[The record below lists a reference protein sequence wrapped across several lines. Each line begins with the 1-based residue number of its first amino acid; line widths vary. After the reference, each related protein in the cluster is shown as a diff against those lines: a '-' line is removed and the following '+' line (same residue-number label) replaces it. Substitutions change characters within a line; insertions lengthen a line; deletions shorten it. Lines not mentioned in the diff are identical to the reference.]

1 MSVLLLTSC
10 VSHVDFDFE
19 DESGSSSGDGEGKV
33 VTTTNFSFLMINN
46 TGAGNE
52 VYLSEGLAAD
62 TVQIPNASF
71 SYSKMSNTD
80 TQASD
85 SIGNHYTFSNGII
98 VAGFNSPNY
107 DIILID
113 KNNNFNVL
121 ATIPG
126 FGDTQSDPIFLNRA
140 GNQLFFIIKSAAST
154 YDLWVTDTTVAG
166 TKMLKTVTDTYY
178 SSPVMKDRNVSFNG
192 KLYFRGGDAV
202 NGPELWVTDGTV
214 SGTRIVDDYIP
225 GAAGLDPRKFM
236 VVNNSL
242 YIYSSTNRTIYHM
255 GEDEVITEV
264 SSLPGTV
271 SNVRFNEN
279 ELAFNDSYFCFQLS
293 ASTGGHLTCVNT
305 DTQVAESRFYTSN
318 AHFLGEENGTFYF
331 VEDYDINPDPMVTD
345 LRSRIYETSGE
356 ITSQA
361 PIQIHEMNAQV
372 NGINYSQ
379 TNYENTNGIIS
390 HIRYIEDGVG
400 TKHMFVKIKDSVVTE
415 IDNLIYP
422 YITDPTINQITLYT
436 SYRSFRTNNPGTFV
450 YMVNDGAQVVT
461 VLQSDA
467 TAAGTQIV
475 KQVDMADII
484 ANISSG
490 NAAQGY
496 AKFLVGLL
504 DGMSI
509 VRPYDFSVDQY
520 FHANTSV
527 LN

>member
-1 MSVLLLTSC
+1 
-10 VSHVDFDFE
+10 
-19 DESGSSSGDGEGKV
+19 
-33 VTTTNFSFLMINN
+33 MIND

-52 VYLSEGLAAD
+52 VYLSYGLEAD
-62 TVQIPNASF
+62 TVQVPNTSF
-71 SYSKMSNTD
+71 AYSKMSNTD
-80 TQASD
+80 TLAPD
-85 SIGNHYTFSNGII
+85 SIGNHYTFSNGVI

-126 FGDTQSDPIFLNRA
+126 FGDTQSDPIFLNRV

-166 TKMLKTVTDTYY
+166 TKMLKTVSNTYY
-178 SSPVMKDRNVSFNG
+178 NTVNIRERNVLFND
-192 KLYFRGGDAV
+192 KMYFKGGDAV

-214 SGTRIVDDYIP
+214 SGTRVVDDYIA
-225 GAAGLDPRKFM
+225 GAAGLDPRKFT

-255 GEDEVITEV
+255 GADEVITEV

-271 SNVRFNEN
+271 SGVSFYEN

-293 ASTGGHLTCVNT
+293 ASTGNHLTCINT

-318 AHFLGEENGTFYF
+318 AHFLGEENGIFYF
-331 VEDYDINPDPMVTD
+331 VEDYDIDPDPMVTD
-345 LRSRIYETSGE
+345 LRSRVYETSGE

-422 YITDPTINQITLYT
+422 YTTDPTINDFKLYT

-450 YMVNDGAQVVT
+450 YMVNDGAQVIT
-461 VLQSDA
+461 VLQSDG
-467 TAAGTQIV
+467 TAAGTKIV
-475 KQVDMADII
+475 NQVDMADIV
-484 ANISSG
+484 ANISGG

-496 AKFLVGLL
+496 GRFIVGLL
-504 DGMSI
+504 DGLFV

-520 FHANTSV
+520 FHANTSA